1 MTTCTLQIQ
10 LDVFSPILII
20 PTLLVISITHHYVA
34 WSISVLTPLCLIG
47 YYRCWRS
54 NPQRNRTRFFFSWGL
69 GKWTLYT
76 TCCNIITT
84 TQLRWLK
91 IWVII
96 HNSLLR
102 IMPFTDVRFCW
113 HLNSI
118 CTVHLGS
125 LFYVVCCKFRVLFPS
140 WPSNTTTN
148 IGALPGYCY
157 IKELHIQC
165 PCKLCVCVTVIK
177 NNY

>member
-76 TCCNIITT
+76 TCSNIITT
-84 TQLRWLK
+84 TQLRWLN

-96 HNSLLR
+96 HNSLLI
-102 IMPFTDVRFCW
+102 IMPFTDVRFSW

-125 LFYVVCCKFRVLFPS
+125 LFYVVLFPS

-148 IGALPGYCY
+148 IGALPYTVSMWIMRLCDCD
-157 IKELHIQC
+157 KE
-165 PCKLCVCVTVIK
+165 
-177 NNY
+177 